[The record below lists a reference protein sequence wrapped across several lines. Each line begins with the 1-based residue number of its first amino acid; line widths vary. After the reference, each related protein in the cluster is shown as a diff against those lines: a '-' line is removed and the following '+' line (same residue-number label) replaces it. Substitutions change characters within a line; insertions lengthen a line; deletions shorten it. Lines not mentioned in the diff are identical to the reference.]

1 MRRSSIR
8 WRASWTLSGLWDDS
22 EKGSQDSMK
31 IETMVLG
38 EVRTNCYL
46 LIQEE
51 TKEAL
56 VVDPADRADVI
67 IRKAREEGVTLKAM
81 LLTHGHGDHILA
93 VADLKRELGLKVY
106 AAQEEL
112 ELLGNPD
119 WNLSKALFGAAVT
132 VEPDV
137 LLFDGQEFTEAGL
150 KIRMLS
156 TPGHTP
162 GGCCYYLPKEQ
173 VLFSGDTLFSGSIGR
188 TDFPGGSLST
198 LVRSVKENLL
208 VLPEDV
214 KVYPGHEEM
223 TTIGHEK
230 KYNPYMG

>member
-1 MRRSSIR
+1 
-8 WRASWTLSGLWDDS
+8 
-22 EKGSQDSMK
+22 MK

-38 EVRTNCYL
+38 DVRTNCYL
-46 LIQEE
+46 LIKEE

-67 IRKAREEGVTLKAM
+67 VRKLIDEGLALKAI

-93 VADLKRELGLKVY
+93 VGDLKKQFGVKVY
-106 AAQEEL
+106 AAKAEEG
-112 ELLGNPD
+112 LLLDPAQ
-119 WNLSKALFGAAVT
+119 NLSKLLFRVPVT
-132 VEPDV
+132 VKPDV
-137 LLFDGQEFTEAGL
+137 LLEDGQEFMEAGIRL
-150 KIRMLS
+150 RMLH

-162 GGCCYYLPKEQ
+162 GGCCYYQEEEK
-173 VLFSGDTLFSGSIGR
+173 VLLSGDTLFCGSIGR
-188 TDFPGGSLST
+188 TDFPGGSLSE
-198 LVRSVKENLL
+198 LVRSVKEKLF

>member
-1 MRRSSIR
+1 
-8 WRASWTLSGLWDDS
+8 
-22 EKGSQDSMK
+22 MK

-38 EVRTNCYL
+38 DVRTNCYL
-46 LIQEE
+46 LINEE

-67 IRKAREEGVTLKAM
+67 VRKLIDEGLTLKAI

-93 VADLKRELGLKVY
+93 VGALKKQFGVKVY
-106 AAQEEL
+106 AAKAEEA
-112 ELLGNPD
+112 LLSD
-119 WNLSKALFGAAVT
+119 TAQNLSKALFGIEVT
-132 VEPDV
+132 VKPDV
-137 LLFDGQEFTEAGL
+137 LLEDGQEFEAAGICL
-150 KIRMLS
+150 RMLH

-162 GGCCYYLPKEQ
+162 GGCCYYQAEEKI
-173 VLFSGDTLFSGSIGR
+173 LFSGDTLFCGSIGR
-188 TDFPGGSLST
+188 TDFPGGSLSQ
-198 LVRSVKENLL
+198 LVRSVKEKLL

-230 KYNPYMG
+230 RYNPYMG

>member
-46 LIQEE
+46 LIQ
-51 TKEAL
+51 
-56 VVDPADRADVI
+56 
-67 IRKAREEGVTLKAM
+67 EGVTLKAM

-198 LVRSVKENLL
+198 LVRSVKEKLL

>member
-1 MRRSSIR
+1 
-8 WRASWTLSGLWDDS
+8 
-22 EKGSQDSMK
+22 MK

-38 EVRTNCYL
+38 DVRTNCYL
-46 LIQEE
+46 LINEE

-67 IRKAREEGVTLKAM
+67 VRKLIDEGLTLKAI

-93 VADLKRELGLKVY
+93 VGDLKKQFGVKVY
-106 AAQEEL
+106 AAKAEEA
-112 ELLGNPD
+112 LLSD
-119 WNLSKALFGAAVT
+119 AAQNLSKALFGIAVT
-132 VEPDV
+132 VKPDI
-137 LLFDGQEFTEAGL
+137 LLEDGQEFEAAGIRL
-150 KIRMLS
+150 RMLH

-162 GGCCYYLPKEQ
+162 GGCCYYQAEEKI
-173 VLFSGDTLFSGSIGR
+173 LFSGDTLFCGSIGR
-188 TDFPGGSLST
+188 TDFPGGSLSE
-198 LVRSVKENLL
+198 LVRSVKEKLL

-214 KVYPGHEEM
+214 KVYPGHEEI

>member
-1 MRRSSIR
+1 
-8 WRASWTLSGLWDDS
+8 
-22 EKGSQDSMK
+22 MK

-38 EVRTNCYL
+38 DVRTNCYL
-46 LIQEE
+46 LINEE

-67 IRKAREEGVTLKAM
+67 VRKLIDEGLTLKAI

-93 VADLKRELGLKVY
+93 VGALKKQFGVKVY
-106 AAQEEL
+106 AAKAEEA
-112 ELLGNPD
+112 LLSD
-119 WNLSKALFGAAVT
+119 TAQNLSKALFGIEVT
-132 VEPDV
+132 VKPDV
-137 LLFDGQEFTEAGL
+137 LLEDGQEFEAAGICL
-150 KIRMLS
+150 RMLH

-162 GGCCYYLPKEQ
+162 GGCCYYQAEKKI
-173 VLFSGDTLFSGSIGR
+173 LFSGDTLFCGSIGR
-188 TDFPGGSLST
+188 TDFPGGSLSE
-198 LVRSVKENLL
+198 LVRSVKEKLL

-230 KYNPYMG
+230 RYNPYMG